1 MKAKHVTMRIIDL
14 IMTGNL
20 LFLMALQVTQQLAHE
35 WIGIAMT
42 VLFIVHHIFNYKY
55 YKTIFKGKYSF
66 LKVFQLMISVLLLAS
81 FIATAFSGMAMSRD
95 ATPFMKGI
103 MKASDARKLHMA
115 FSYWSFVLMG
125 VHIGLHFGLITAKLP
140 KGVFRIVSAVI
151 MTSISV
157 WGFMLFLDANIFD
170 YMFMQTHFA
179 FLDYSKSSWLIIT
192 ENFAILIS
200 WAFMTYLLS
209 LFVRALTTKKHK
221 KKNEKDKKA
230 IFTILYVVGIAAII
244 GVGTVLHFAIS
255 GSSDSSTSGWD
266 APSGNTSQTSK

>member
-81 FIATAFSGMAMSRD
+81 FIATAFSGMAISRY

-103 MKASDARKLHMA
+103 MKASDARKLHLVI
-115 FSYWSFVLMG
+115 SYWSYVLMG
-125 VHIGLHFGLITAKLP
+125 VHIGLHFGIITAKLP
-140 KGVFRIVSAVI
+140 KGVFRIISAAVI
-151 MTSISV
+151 TGVSV
-157 WGFMLFLDANIFD
+157 WGFMLFLDANIFE

-179 FLDYSKSSWLIIT
+179 FPDYDKAAWLVIV
-192 ENFAILIS
+192 ENLVMLIA
-200 WAFMTYLLS
+200 WAFMAYILS
-209 LFVRALTTKKHK
+209 LFVKSVTAKG
-221 KKNEKDKKA
+221 KA
-230 IFTILYVVGIAAII
+230 GC
-244 GVGTVLHFAIS
+244 
-255 GSSDSSTSGWD
+255 
-266 APSGNTSQTSK
+266 